1 MKRFNFKSKD
11 DFSERG
17 HKRVR
22 GGIKGSRGKPKRRG
36 GKGWRRA
43 GQRNLPKRDAERK
56 KGREVDIAHVP
67 EQPHET
73 FSSSRE
79 EKEKGKSTCFTFF
92 KQCAK
97 TENMIN
103 SCMYMMGD

>member
-1 MKRFNFKSKD
+1 MLKICNFKSKD

-36 GKGWRRA
+36 GKRWRRA

-56 KGREVDIAHVP
+56 KGREVEIAHVP
-67 EQPHET
+67 EQPNET
-73 FSSSRE
+73 SSRE
-79 EKEKGKSTCFTFF
+79 ENEKGKSTCFTLR
-92 KQCAK
+92 KDREYDQQLHVHD
-97 TENMIN
+97 
-103 SCMYMMGD
+103 G